1 MKSILSGNAAIAR
14 GAYEAGVQ
22 VAAGYPGT
30 PSTEILEEIAARYG
44 GQSEMY
50 AEWSVNE
57 KVAFEVAFGAAL
69 GGKRALAAMKHV
81 GVNVAAD
88 ALMTAAYTGV
98 NAGLVLVSAD
108 DPGMH
113 SSQNEQDNRYFARFA
128 KIPMLEP
135 ADSQEALDYTRL
147 AFALS
152 ERFDTPVLLR
162 VTTRVCHSRT
172 VVEMGERV
180 VPPPSPYRKD
190 PRKYVM
196 VPAYARLRHDLLEG
210 RRPELVAWAEGFPG
224 NRVELQDRRTG
235 IIASGVAYQYAREAL
250 PEASFLKLGSTH
262 PVPLGLIRD
271 FAAQVERL
279 YVVEELEPYLEE
291 QVRTAGIAVLG
302 KEVLPRTGE
311 LSVEIVRR
319 ALQGGDGSARPA
331 TPAADLA
338 DLPRRPPV
346 LCPGCPHRGLFAALR
361 KVRATVTGDIGC
373 YTLSALPPLEMM
385 DTCVCMGASIGVGQ
399 GMVRVLEEGQAERT
413 VAVLGDSTFIHAGI
427 PSLVNAVYNRTPL
440 TVVIADNRT
449 TAMTGQQDNPGT
461 GRTLR
466 GETSPELDF
475 EALARA
481 LGVGHVVTV
490 DPLDLK
496 ATEQVLRQAM
506 AHPGPAVVVARRACI
521 FVDEAISGGQRP
533 AAASPV
539 APAPG
544 ATRRNQFAGPV
555 AVDPEACT
563 GCKLCIRIGCPAV
576 SLTEESA
583 VVDASLC
590 VGCELCAQV
599 CPQQAFH
606 RVDREQTA

>member
-1 MKSILSGNAAIAR
+1 MKSILSGNASIAR
-14 GAYEAGVQ
+14 GAYEAGVM
-22 VAAGYPGT
+22 VAAAYPGT
-30 PSTEILEEIAARYG
+30 PSTEILEEIAASYPA
-44 GQSEMY
+44 SEIY

-88 ALMTAAYTGV
+88 AIMTAAYTGV

-135 ADSQEALDYTRL
+135 ADSQEAHDFTIL
-147 AFALS
+147 AFELS
-152 ERFDTPVLLR
+152 ERFDTPVMLR

-172 VVEMGERV
+172 VVELGERT
-180 VPPPSPYRKD
+180 VPPPRPYQKD

-196 VPAYARLRHDLLEG
+196 VPAHARQRHDLLEG
-210 RRPELVAWAEGFPG
+210 RRPQLLACAEEFAG
-224 NRVELQDRRTG
+224 NRVEMRDRSVG
-235 IIASGVAYQYAREAL
+235 IVASGVAYQYAREAL
-250 PEASFLKLGSTH
+250 PSASLLKLAFTH
-262 PVPLGLIRD
+262 PVPVDLVRR
-271 FAAQVERL
+271 FAAQVGRL

-291 QVRTAGIAVLG
+291 QLRAAGLAVVG
-302 KEVLPRTGE
+302 KELLPRTGE

-319 ALQGGDGSARPA
+319 ALQGGNGSARDAGPMGFSV
-331 TPAADLA
+331 A

-361 KVRATVTGDIGC
+361 QVRATVTGDIGC

-399 GMVRVLEEGQAERT
+399 GMVRALDEPQAGRT

-427 PSLVNAVYNRTPL
+427 PSLVNAVYNGTPL

-461 GRTLR
+461 GKTLQ
-466 GETSPELDF
+466 GTAAPVLDF

-481 LGVGHVVTV
+481 VGVEHVATV
-490 DPLDLK
+490 DPIDVG
-496 ATEQVLRQAM
+496 ATEAVLRAAM
-506 AHPGPAVVVARRACI
+506 AHPGPAVVVARRACV
-521 FVDEAISGGQRP
+521 FVD
-533 AAASPV
+533 
-539 APAPG
+539 
-544 ATRRNQFAGPV
+544 RNQFAGPV
-555 AVDPEACT
+555 AVNAEACKR
-563 GCKLCIRIGCPAV
+563 CKACLRVGCPAL
-576 SLTEESA
+576 SMTEESA
-583 VVDASLC
+583 VVDAALC
-590 VGCELCAQV
+590 AGCEVCGQV
-599 CPQQAFH
+599 CPHDAFY
-606 RVDREQTA
+606 RPQKEQSA